1 LEATLLLTRRPAG
14 ADAGWLGRSLV
25 ALAMRFRDARVRL
38 FVPDVDPGEG
48 ARVPPRASF
57 DTIVLVERAK
67 SRWPSIAPP
76 ETAVKGALDWL
87 SGAHGY
93 KVEVRALRERAAAP
107 RAAERSQGL
116 VYAATTVRAP
126 SLDAAAF
133 DAHWRDR
140 HAPLALLHHA
150 GLCAYEQLA
159 VRSALTANAP
169 AIDGVALLHF
179 ADTESYRERFYGSDA
194 GRAEIAADV
203 QRFLDLPRCEA
214 ALVGEHWAR
223 P

>member
-1 LEATLLLTRRPAG
+1 MEATLLLTRRPPG

-38 FVPDVDPGEG
+38 FIPDVDPGPG
-48 ARVPPRASF
+48 ARVPPPASF
-57 DTIVLVERAK
+57 DTLVLIERAK
-67 SRWPSIAPP
+67 SRWPALGRP
-76 ETAVKGALDWL
+76 EVETKGALDWL
-87 SGAHGY
+87 AGARGY
-93 KVEVRALRERAAAP
+93 KVEARALRERPGTP
-107 RAAERSQGL
+107 RAAQRSPGL
-116 VYAATTVRAP
+116 VFAATAVRAP
-126 SLDAAAF
+126 SLDAAGF

-140 HAPLALLHHA
+140 HAPLALARHA
-150 GLCAYEQLA
+150 GLCGYEQLV
-159 VRSALTANAP
+159 VRSALTADAP

-179 ADTESYRERFYGSDA
+179 ADTESYRERFHDSEA

-223 P
+223 V